1 MIIMAD
7 ATQKTRH
14 FFATELF
21 CERCGMRLRASPA
34 RSEYKE
40 KVRAKKKMMSVVVS
54 YNNR

>member
-34 RSEYKE
+34 RREYKE
-40 KVRAKKKMMSVVVS
+40 KVRAKKKLMYLIITVN
-54 YNNR
+54 Y